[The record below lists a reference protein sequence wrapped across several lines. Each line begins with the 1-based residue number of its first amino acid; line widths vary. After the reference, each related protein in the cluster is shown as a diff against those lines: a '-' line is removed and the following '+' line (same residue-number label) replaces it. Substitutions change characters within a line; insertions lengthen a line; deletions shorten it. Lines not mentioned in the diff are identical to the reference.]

1 MAEKALLDD
10 PTKEPPLVEF
20 VKDSRVEMTKVDWPD
35 RKTTR
40 NLTIVVIGL
49 SAVMAAI
56 LGLFDLLLT
65 FLYSGL
71 QTLLGQ

>member
-1 MAEKALLDD
+1 
-10 PTKEPPLVEF
+10 
-20 VKDSRVEMTKVDWPD
+20 MTKVDWPD